1 MIILATNIDRKSK
14 KSHPIDLPYPLD
26 SRTEKKEE
34 KSAQVNVTRSLKS
47 CGFGRWERILRKGL
61 DAN

>member
-1 MIILATNIDRKSK
+1 MTGKVRNL
-14 KSHPIDLPYPLD
+14 IDLPYPLD

-34 KSAQVNVTRSLKS
+34 KSVQINVTRSLKS
-47 CGFGRWERILRKGL
+47 SGFGRWERILRKGL